1 MNGNKNIRLSKC
13 SVGQEER
20 DAVLRVLDSEYFG
33 MGKEVQLFEEELKK
47 YLQTEMHVICVNTG
61 TAALHLAIQC
71 LDLKHGDEVLVPS
84 ITYVASHQAI
94 AATGAKPVSCDVL
107 EESCFIDLSDAEKRI
122 TKNTKAIMPV
132 HYASDSSKIN
142 DVYTFAKK
150 HNLRVVEDAA
160 HSIGCSRDGKK
171 VGSSGDVLCFSFDG
185 IKNITSGE
193 GGIVVT
199 GDDKLAQRVK
209 DARLLGVEKDTE
221 KRFSG
226 QRSWQ
231 FDVHHQGFRYHM
243 SDIMAAIGR
252 AQLSKIDK
260 FSKRRME
267 IAALYNEAFAKHKKI
282 LPLKLNY
289 RDIVS
294 HIYVVKIN
302 EMDRNQLQEA
312 LKEKGIGT
320 GIHYF
325 PNHLLSYFKT
335 PYHLPVAEKMGETM
349 LTLPIHPDLS
359 NENISYIIN
368 CILELSGD

>member
-1 MNGNKNIRLSKC
+1 MNGNRNIRLSKC

-20 DAVLRVLDSEYFG
+20 DAVLRVFDSEYFG
-33 MGKEVQLFEEELKK
+33 MGKEVQHFEEELKK

-84 ITYVASHQAI
+84 ITYVASYQAI

-107 EESCFIDLSDAEKRI
+107 EDSCFIDLKDAEKRI

-132 HYASDSSKIN
+132 HYASDSSKIK
-142 DVYTFAKK
+142 DVYAFAEKF
-150 HNLRVVEDAA
+150 HLRVVEDAA

-171 VGSSGDVLCFSFDG
+171 VGSEGDVLCFSFDG

-199 GDDKLAQRVK
+199 GDNKLAQRIK

-252 AQLSKIDK
+252 AQLKKLDK
-260 FSKRRME
+260 FSNRRKE
-267 IAALYNEAFAKHKKI
+267 IAALYNSAFANHKKI

-289 RDIVS
+289 KEIVS
-294 HIYVVKIN
+294 HIYVVRIN
-302 EMDRNQLQEA
+302 ELDRNQLQEA

-325 PNHLLSYFKT
+325 PNHLLSFFKT
-335 PYHLPVAEKMGETM
+335 SYNLPVAEKLGDVM

-359 NENISYIIN
+359 NEDVSYIIN
-368 CILELSGD
+368 NLLDLSGC